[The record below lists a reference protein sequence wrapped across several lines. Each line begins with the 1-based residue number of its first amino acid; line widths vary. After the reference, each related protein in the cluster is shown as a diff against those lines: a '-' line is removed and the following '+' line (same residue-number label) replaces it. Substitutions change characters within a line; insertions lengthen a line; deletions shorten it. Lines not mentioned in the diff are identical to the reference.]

1 MSVMGTG
8 VAAGVA
14 QSAHNAQQVARQ
26 EDKRRSDANRASR
39 EVRDRYEHLLQ
50 DLEEGEDAGTVARLT
65 IDDQVPQHEQQQQQ
79 PEEEQEQPS
88 DARAPLADLAA
99 QPDAM
104 ALRQRLT
111 EQRDAALFR
120 HLDVEA

>member
-14 QSAHNAQQVARQ
+14 QTTHNAQQVARQ

-65 IDDQVPQHEQQQQQ
+65 IDDQVPQHEQQQ
-79 PEEEQEQPS
+79 PEEEQEQPT